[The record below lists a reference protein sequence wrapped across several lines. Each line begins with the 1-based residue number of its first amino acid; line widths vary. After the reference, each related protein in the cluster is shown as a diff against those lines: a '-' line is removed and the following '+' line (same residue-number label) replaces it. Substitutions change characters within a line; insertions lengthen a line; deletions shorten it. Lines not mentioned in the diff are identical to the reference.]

1 MQFSF
6 VILLLV
12 AAVIVVAV
20 FMIRAQRNKN
30 RQALRQHEA
39 AIQEILQENNMSG
52 ETRKQLIYQNV
63 FIDQHPGQVLVI
75 DHRQARYNS
84 SLLKIDEII
93 SCKFKQIADTVTVEG
108 EKNKTETIT
117 RQIGVEIV
125 PRQKHIDFPLIVF
138 YDVNR
143 HNIYVK
149 TDLENQARE
158 FMAGI
163 MSLKKSAIST

>member
-1 MQFSF
+1 MQLSF

-12 AAVIVVAV
+12 ATVIVVAI
-20 FMIRAQRNKN
+20 FMIRAQRNKS
-30 RQALRQHEA
+30 RLAVRQHEA
-39 AIQEILQENNMSG
+39 AIQTILQENNMSG

-63 FIDQHPGQVLVI
+63 FIGQNPGQVLVI

-84 SLLKIDEII
+84 SLLKIDEIV
-93 SCKFKQIADTVTVEG
+93 SCKLKQIADTVSVQG
-108 EKNKTETIT
+108 EKGKTETIT
-117 RQIGVEIV
+117 RQIGVELV
-125 PRQKHIDFPLIVF
+125 SRQKHIDFPLVVF

-158 FMAGI
+158 FVSSI
-163 MSLKKSAIST
+163 MSLKKTAIST